1 MGKPQIVSVRQ
12 VAGDELEPLINKGP
26 MRHATFTLSEE
37 AIGVLNQLSLETGV
51 SKSKLIRQLILNVDA
66 QNHSVVIQSG
76 QAVVVKKV
84 E

>member
-1 MGKPQIVSVRQ
+1 
-12 VAGDELEPLINKGP
+12 

-37 AIGVLNQLSLETGV
+37 AIEVLNQLSQETGV

-66 QNHSVVIQSG
+66 QNQSVVIQSG
-76 QAVVVKKV
+76 QAVMVKKV